1 MGNQY
6 QIKLENYSLEKFKK
20 NLKSREMIP
29 SRAIL
34 KVDIDGRFAKLEKQ
48 NLSNLKELTDRL
60 KTKTKIETFSKGTG
74 LSVEYLTLLNRE
86 AKSYN
91 PKPTRIDKYA
101 GIEKKYIKRL
111 EAVGIKNTRH
121 ILNEAGEKDKR
132 KELTEKTGIPI
143 EALNEIVCL
152 SDLSRAY
159 GIGPAFARMIYD
171 MGIKTIQEFVEKTAE
186 DFIKIYEEQTKKK
199 ADFGTNEIQ
208 FSIEL
213 AKDLDILVEL

>member
-1 MGNQY
+1 M
-6 QIKLENYSLEKFKK
+6 
-20 NLKSREMIP
+20 
-29 SRAIL
+29 
-34 KVDIDGRFAKLEKQ
+34 
-48 NLSNLKELTDRL
+48 
-60 KTKTKIETFSKGTG
+60 
-74 LSVEYLTLLNRE
+74 
-86 AKSYN
+86 
-91 PKPTRIDKYA
+91 
-101 GIEKKYIKRL
+101 

-159 GIGPAFARMIYD
+159 GVGPAFARMIFD